1 MGRIPDET
9 IQAIRDRVDLVELI
23 GRYVALRPAGRNHKG
38 LCPFHDEKTPS
49 FNVNAD
55 RQIFHCFGCGAGGN
69 AFTFLTRHENLTFP
83 EAVREL
89 GRQVGIEVA
98 ESDSREAGL
107 YEKLREVGDVAQ
119 AWFRAELASPRGAG
133 ARDYLARRG
142 LEPEVVEAFGIGFA
156 PDRWDGLVEEL
167 RRRRIDAGLGLKA
180 GVLAERRSGGHYD
193 RLRGRVT
200 FPIRDARGRILGF
213 GGRVLDPEGEPKYL
227 NGPETPIYK
236 KREVVF
242 GFPLALEPMRRSG
255 RAVVCEGYFDVVA
268 LHRAGVAEA
277 VATCGTALT
286 PEHARDLKR
295 RTREVVLLFD
305 GDEAGRRAARSAL
318 EVLLPVGL
326 RVRDAA
332 LPPGEDPDTLL
343 AHAGPDSL
351 KALVDDAAPALE
363 VQIAD
368 AARQGLAT
376 PWERAD
382 AVHAVAPLIALVNDP
397 VERGEFARLLAMRTG
412 VREED
417 VDAAVRGA
425 GRGGPRDEEEAS
437 LPAPRRRGPED
448 RWLASLASAVLDQPS
463 LAAEVPLDEIASLL
477 PEAATGPAF
486 ARLVSVLAAGGDPD
500 GELDGE
506 AHAFFTELAA
516 AEREPQEEDGAR
528 RVLRETLENL
538 RKRSHRRERRDST
551 RAATQAGSD
560 EQSLLS
566 LKEEQLRRRRQL
578 HKLPPGPDTV
588 RH

>member
-9 IQAIRDRVDLVELI
+9 IQAIRDRVDLVELV
-23 GRYVALRPAGRNHKG
+23 GRFVALKPAGRNHKG

-98 ESDSREAGL
+98 ESDSRETGL
-107 YEKLREVGDVAQ
+107 YEKLREVGDATQ
-119 AWFRAELASPRGAG
+119 AWFRAELASPRGAA

-142 LEPEVVEAFGIGFA
+142 LEPDVVDLFGVGFA
-156 PDRWDGLVEEL
+156 PDRWDGLVDEL
-167 RRRRIDAGLGLKA
+167 RRRKIPATVGEKA
-180 GVLAERRSGGHYD
+180 GVLAERKSGGHYD

-227 NGPETPIYK
+227 NGPETSIYR
-236 KREVVF
+236 KREVFF

-268 LHRAGVAEA
+268 LHRAGVEEA

-305 GDEAGRRAARSAL
+305 GDEAGRRAARAAL
-318 EVLLPVGL
+318 EVLLPVGV
-326 RVRDAA
+326 RVRDVS

-343 AHAGPDSL
+343 AREGAEAL
-351 KALVDDAAPALE
+351 KALVDRASPALE
-363 VQIAD
+363 VQIAE
-368 AARQGLAT
+368 AVHSGLAT

-382 AVHAVAPLIALVNDP
+382 AVHAVAPLIALVGDP

-425 GRGGPRDEEEAS
+425 HRGGPVDEEEAA

-448 RWLASLASAVLDQPS
+448 RWLANLAAAVLDQPH
-463 LAAEVPLDEIASLL
+463 LAADVPLEEIAALL
-477 PEAATGPAF
+477 PDAATGPALG
-486 ARLVSVLAAGGDPD
+486 RLVTALASGAQPD
-500 GELDGE
+500 AELDDE

-516 AEREPQEEDGAR
+516 TEREPYDEDAAR
-528 RVLRETLENL
+528 RAIQETLESL

-551 RAATQAGSD
+551 RAAAQGEGD
-560 EQSLLS
+560 EEALLS
-566 LKEEQLRRRRQL
+566 LKEEELRRRRQL
-578 HKLPPGPDTV
+578 HKLSPGPGTV

>member
-23 GRYVALRPAGRNHKG
+23 GRFVALKPAGRNHKG

-89 GRQVGIEVA
+89 GRQAGIEIA
-98 ESDSREAGL
+98 ESDPQEVGL
-107 YEKLREVGDVAQ
+107 YEKLRQVGDVTQ
-119 AWFRAELASPRGAG
+119 AWLRAELASPRGA
-133 ARDYLARRG
+133 ASRDYLARRG
-142 LEPEVVEAFGIGFA
+142 LEPDVIELFGIGFA
-156 PDRWDGLVEEL
+156 PDRWDGLVDEL
-167 RRRRIDAGLGLKA
+167 RRCNVPASIGEKA
-180 GVLAERRSGGHYD
+180 GVLAERKSGGHYD

-236 KREVVF
+236 KREVLF
-242 GFPLALEPMRRSG
+242 GLPLALEPMRRSG

-268 LHRAGVAEA
+268 LHRADVAEA

-305 GDEAGRRAARSAL
+305 GDSAGRRAARAAL

-326 RVRDAA
+326 RVRDVP
-332 LPPGEDPDTLL
+332 LPPGDDPDTLL
-343 AHAGPDSL
+343 VREGAEAL
-351 KALVDDAAPALE
+351 KALVDGAAPALE
-363 VQIAD
+363 VQIAE
-368 AARQGLAT
+368 AARSGLAT

-382 AVHAVAPLIALVNDP
+382 AVHAVAPLIARVADP

-425 GRGGPRDEEEAS
+425 HRGGAVDEDEAA

-448 RWLASLASAVLDQPS
+448 RWLANLAAAVLDHPH
-463 LAAEVPLDEIASLL
+463 LAAEVPLEEIAVLL
-477 PEAATGPAF
+477 PDAATGSSLAQ
-486 ARLVSVLAAGGDPD
+486 LMTVLARGAQPEA
-500 GELDGE
+500 ELEGE
-506 AHAFFTELAA
+506 AHVFFTELAA
-516 AEREPQEEDGAR
+516 TEREPVDEDAAR
-528 RVLRETLENL
+528 RAIYETLETL
-538 RKRSHRRERRDST
+538 RKHSHRRERRDST
-551 RAATQAGSD
+551 RAAAQGQGD
-560 EQSLLS
+560 EEALLS
-566 LKEEQLRRRRQL
+566 LKEEQLRRRRELHQL
-578 HKLPPGPDTV
+578 SPGPGTV

>member
-23 GRYVALRPAGRNHKG
+23 GRFVALKPAGRNHKG

-98 ESDSREAGL
+98 ESDPQEVGL
-107 YEKLREVGDVAQ
+107 YEKLRQVGDVTQ
-119 AWFRAELASPRGAG
+119 AWLRAELASPRGAA
-133 ARDYLARRG
+133 ARDYLERRG
-142 LEPEVVEAFGIGFA
+142 LDPGVIELFGIGFA
-156 PDRWDGLVEEL
+156 PDRWDGLVDEL
-167 RRRRIDAGLGLKA
+167 RRCNIPAALGEKA
-180 GVLAERRSGGHYD
+180 GVLAERKSGGHYD

-236 KREVVF
+236 KREVFF

-295 RTREVVLLFD
+295 RTREVLLLFD
-305 GDEAGRRAARSAL
+305 GDSAGRRATRAAL

-326 RVRDAA
+326 RVRDVS

-343 AHAGPDSL
+343 AREGAEAL
-351 KALVDDAAPALE
+351 KALVDGAAPALE
-363 VQIAD
+363 VQIAE
-368 AARQGLAT
+368 AARAGLST

-382 AVHAVAPLIALVNDP
+382 AVHAVAPLIALVTDP

-425 GRGGPRDEEEAS
+425 HRGGPVHEEEPTR
-437 LPAPRRRGPED
+437 PAPRKRGPED
-448 RWLASLASAVLDQPS
+448 RWLANLAAAVLDQPH
-463 LAAEVPLDEIASLL
+463 LAGELPLEEIAALL
-477 PEAATGPAF
+477 PDAATGPLLGL
-486 ARLVSVLAAGGDPD
+486 LVAVLARGAQPEV
-500 GELDGE
+500 ELEGE

-516 AEREPQEEDGAR
+516 AEREPYDEDAAR
-528 RVLRETLENL
+528 RAIYETLETL
-538 RKRSHRRERRDST
+538 RKHGHRRERRDST
-551 RAATQAGSD
+551 RAAAQGEGD
-560 EQSLLS
+560 EEALLS
-566 LKEEQLRRRRQL
+566 LKEEQLRRRRELHQL
-578 HKLPPGPDTV
+578 SPGPGTV